1 LAAELLLLDEP
12 TTGLD
17 SFTARHLIRSLA
29 DLAHS
34 RKKMIVV
41 SIHQPRSELF
51 PMFDQV
57 GLLSQGEMV
66 YFGPQQEMVSYFT
79 GLGHPCPSHANPFDY
94 YGKPPLGFAISSC
107 TMSCFRVD

>member
-1 LAAELLLLDEP
+1 MFTELLLLDEP

-17 SFTARHLIRSLA
+17 SFTARRLVQSLA

-34 RKKMIVV
+34 KKKMILV

-66 YFGPQQEMVSYFT
+66 YFGPQQDMVSYFT
-79 GLGHPCPSHANPFDY
+79 ALGHPCPTYANPLDHYSGWCRIFPRY
-94 YGKPPLGFAISSC
+94 KYISN
-107 TMSCFRVD
+107 